1 MGPSLSFRS
10 LIAGC
15 LIVQLAVPAAGLA
28 QMQQTAPQPEPAM
41 QDTATQAPPVAV
53 KLTPADTGTRLTGDA
68 KILQTLN
75 RFTYGPRPGDLE
87 RVRAMG
93 LNAWFQQQMTPDTI
107 DDSALEQKLADY
119 PAMQLPLNK
128 LMELYPTNGMVQ
140 AAMAGRASAPGGAA
154 EHAIYADQMERYK
167 DQKKGKDPV
176 ANAAAPVL
184 PQPASEIVALPPD
197 KRFKALCRLTLPQ
210 FSELRRTLTPDERQH
225 LTDGMT
231 AQQTEVLAA
240 FNGPKSVVAAE
251 DIQVKLLRDIYS
263 ERQLK
268 EIMVDFWLNHFSVYM
283 NKSEEAPYYI
293 AAYERNAIRPYA
305 LGRFE
310 NLLVATATSPAMLN
324 YLDNSSSIG
333 PHSDFIYPQ
342 LRQSNNKQVSG
353 LNGNYA
359 REVMELHTLGVN
371 GGYTQRDV
379 TEVAKVFTGWTVG
392 KPRGQD
398 VDAQA
403 QFDVTKHE
411 PGDKFV
417 MGQKIHYDGQKEGFA
432 VLHLLANSPQTARF
446 ISTKLAVRFVSDTP
460 PPAMIDRM
468 TAAFIETHG
477 DIRHVLLTMI
487 NSPEFYTVGTYR
499 EKVKTPQEYVVSAVR
514 AAGSQVDSTASL
526 ADAISDLG
534 MPLYGH
540 QTPDGYSMKSEAW
553 NNTAA
558 LVSRMNFAL
567 ALSTNRVVGVSTDFN
582 ALLGG
587 ESAHMTPEEKDSTL
601 ESALLHV
608 PVSPRTQK
616 LILAQTSGEVKQ
628 QAKDL
633 RQVTVVGGKRDP
645 LAVRTAQKRPQD
657 PATMD
662 TQAALA
668 SGLIFG
674 SPEFQR
680 R

>member
-15 LIVQLAVPAAGLA
+15 LAVQLAAPAQA
-28 QMQQTAPQPEPAM
+28 QQTTTQDAPMQASTPTVHPASS
-41 QDTATQAPPVAV
+41 
-53 KLTPADTGTRLTGDA
+53 DTGQRLAGDA
-68 KILQTLN
+68 IILQTLN

-87 RVRAMG
+87 RLRAMG
-93 LNAWFQQQMTPDTI
+93 LTAWFRQQLNPDTV
-107 DDSALEQKLADY
+107 DDSTLEQKLADY

-128 LMELYPTNGMVQ
+128 LMELYPTSNMVR
-140 AAMAGRASAPGGAA
+140 ATMDGRASKPGGEAA
-154 EHAIYADQMERYK
+154 HAIYADQMERYK
-167 DQKKGKDPV
+167 QQQKGKDAG
-176 ANAAAPVL
+176 ANDAAPAL
-184 PQPASEIVALPPD
+184 PQPATEVVALPPD

-210 FSELRRTLTPDERQH
+210 LKAFRASLTPDEREH

-231 AQQTEVLAA
+231 PEQTEALAA
-240 FNGPKSVVAAE
+240 FNGPSNVVAAE
-251 DIQVKLLRDIYS
+251 DVQVKLLRDIYS

-268 EIMVDFWLNHFSVYM
+268 EVMVDFWLNHFNVYM
-283 NKSEEAPYYI
+283 QKSQEAPYYI
-293 AAYERNAIRPYA
+293 AAYERNAIRPFA

-310 NLLVATATSPAMLN
+310 NLLIATATSPAMLN

-333 PHSDFIYPQ
+333 PHSEFSYLQRVRGD
-342 LRQSNNKQVSG
+342 KQVSG
-353 LNGNYA
+353 LNENYA

-398 VDAQA
+398 VEAQA
-403 QFDVTKHE
+403 QFDESKHE

-417 MGQKIHYDGQKEGFA
+417 LGQKIKYEGQKEGFA

-446 ISTKLAVRFVSDTP
+446 ISTKLAVRFVSDSP
-460 PPAMIDRM
+460 PPAMVDRM
-468 TAAFIETHG
+468 TAAFMETQG
-477 DIRHVLLTMI
+477 DIRHVLLAMI
-487 NSPEFYTVGTYR
+487 TSPEFYSAGTYR
-499 EKVKTPQEYVVSAVR
+499 AKVKTPQEYVVSAVR
-514 AAGSQVDSTASL
+514 AAGSQVESTASL

-587 ESAHMTPEEKDSTL
+587 ESGNMTPEEKDSTL

-608 PVSPRTQK
+608 AVSPRTQK
-616 LILAQTSGEVKQ
+616 LILAQTSGEEKQ
-628 QAKDL
+628 QVKDL
-633 RQVTVVGGKRDP
+633 RQVPVVGGKRDA

-657 PATMD
+657 PATID